1 MSLRN
6 YTIHKMN
13 IKPLRGKILG
23 ELLDTGNRTTHAGVI
38 LLDDN
43 MKEDGVRPRW
53 FKCQAIGPEVYD
65 IKPGDYMLVSHG
77 RWTREHVTSGRKL
90 VTRVIEADSVL
101 GVQNDR
107 PEGY

>member
-1 MSLRN
+1 MS
-6 YTIHKMN
+6 KE
-13 IKPLRGKILG
+13 IKAMRDKILA
-23 ELLDTGNRTTHAGVI
+23 EMIDKPDEDAGVI

-77 RWTREHVTSGRKL
+77 RWTREHATSGRKL